1 MMKLLNTLTQL
12 ENDELVH
19 LDKDESSDYI
29 FKHAL
34 TQETAYR
41 SLLKTQRRD
50 LHRATAQAI
59 EQVFPDRKGQL
70 SPVLAY
76 HWEQAEVPDRARRYL
91 FRAAQDSIR
100 RYANQE
106 ALAFFARA
114 LAQSHGA
121 KPDEMLALY
130 EARARIFEF
139 LSQYAQAIDDYQVAL
154 PLAQQARREID
165 ECRILSQIAWMYS
178 LSGRGEEAV
187 QIAIQ
192 VETRARELQ
201 DQTAILRAYLVQG
214 LVAQAKG
221 YLAEAYPRLRAALIA
236 SRASDEPIMEGES
249 WFYLGIENNFMG
261 RFGRA
266 AACAQKAYA
275 IKKGLSDRVGEI
287 VTLYLRARAEAG
299 RGNYDAALDAL
310 EAGRAVA
317 DEIRNPFGLAQYPN
331 TRAWLAAELGDW
343 QTAYEVDRAGLE
355 IARHAPIRPPEISTL
370 INLVLDCAALGKL
383 NEADT
388 YVLDMQQWLG
398 KAEFGFHAWR
408 WETRMSDARARL
420 LLAHKLYDDAA
431 PVVAELL
438 DWAERTQSMKYR
450 ARGLVLRAQ
459 IFIARN
465 DLPRAENDLHAARH
479 LADVMNYIPIQVH
492 ARRLLAEVCTSDTA
506 KLYHAQAA
514 RLVDDLGQRLQHSE
528 LRKSFE
534 RGIGKMVDT
543 ANAI

>member
-1 MMKLLNTLTQL
+1 MKILTTLAQL
-12 ENDELVH
+12 QNDELVH
-19 LDKDESSDYI
+19 PDKDESSDYI

-70 SPVLAY
+70 SAVLAF
-76 HWEQAEVPDRARRYL
+76 HWEQAQVPDRARRYL
-91 FRAAQDSIR
+91 YRAAQDAMR
-100 RYANQE
+100 QYANQE

-114 LAQSHGA
+114 LAQSNGA
-121 KPDEMLALY
+121 KPDELLALF

-139 LSQYAQAIDDYQVAL
+139 LSQYAQAIDDYQAAL
-154 PLAQQARREID
+154 PLAREAHREID

-187 QIAIQ
+187 QVAKQ

-201 DQTAILRAYLVQG
+201 DHTAMLRAYLVQG

-221 YLAEAYPRLRAALIA
+221 YLSEAYPRLRAALIA
-236 SRASDEPIMEGES
+236 SRASDEPVMEGES

-287 VTLYLRARAEAG
+287 VTLYLLARAEAG

-310 EAGRAVA
+310 ERGRATA
-317 DEIRNPFGLAQYPN
+317 NEIRNPFGLAQYPN

-343 QTAYEVDRAGLE
+343 QTAYELDRAGLE

-370 INLVLDCAALGKL
+370 INLVLDCVALGKL
-383 NEADT
+383 AEAET
-388 YVLDMQQWLG
+388 YVLDAQQWLG
-398 KAEFGFHAWR
+398 KSEFGFHAWR
-408 WETRMSDARARL
+408 WETRMTDARARL
-420 LLAHKLYDDAA
+420 LVAHKLYDDAA
-431 PVVAELL
+431 PLVVELL
-438 DWAERTQSMKYR
+438 DWAERTQSTKYR

-459 IFIARN
+459 IHIAAN
-465 DLPRAENDLHAARH
+465 DLARAENDLHIARH
-479 LADVMNYIPIQVH
+479 LADVMNYLPIQVQARQLLASICTGNAAQKYRAESAH
-492 ARRLLAEVCTSDTA
+492 IVADLERRLINP
-506 KLYHAQAA
+506 
-514 RLVDDLGQRLQHSE
+514 E
-528 LRKSFE
+528 LKNSFQ
-534 RGIGKMVDT
+534 RGIGKRT
-543 ANAI
+543 ENENAS